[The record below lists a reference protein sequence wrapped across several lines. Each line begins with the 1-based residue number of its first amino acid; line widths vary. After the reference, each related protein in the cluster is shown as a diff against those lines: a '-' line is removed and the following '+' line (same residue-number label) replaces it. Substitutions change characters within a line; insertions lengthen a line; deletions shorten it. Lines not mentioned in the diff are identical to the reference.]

1 MRPLAARD
9 LLQVWEQ
16 AEGQHPIDRALILLA
31 AACPERTWE
40 QLAALSIGQRDAFL
54 LSLRELTFGP
64 RLDGLAECPQCGEGL
79 EFTVNVADL
88 CTAEAMAPR
97 EPEPTLTVEG
107 FEVRFRLPNS
117 LDLAAAAHCDDVTVV
132 RDLLVRRCVFQT
144 RQGKTEVAVETLP
157 ETVIAALAAHM
168 TACDP
173 LSEVQLDL
181 HCPEC
186 GHRWLMILDVVS
198 FFWTEIAAQA
208 ERLLHEVHTM
218 ARAYGWR
225 EADILAMSARRRQLY
240 LGMVT

>member
-16 AEGQHPIDRALILLA
+16 AEGQHPIDKALTLLTV
-31 AACPERTWE
+31 ACSERTWE
-40 QLAALSIGQRDAFL
+40 ELAALSIGQRDALL

-64 RLDGLAECPQCGEGL
+64 RLDGFAECPQCREHL
-79 EFTVNVADL
+79 ECTVNIADL
-88 CTAEAMAPR
+88 CTAEAM
-97 EPEPTLTVEG
+97 ESKELEPTLTVEG

-117 LDLAAAAHCDDVTVV
+117 LDLAAVAHCDDVTVA
-132 RDLLVRRCVFQT
+132 RDLLVRRCVLQT
-144 RQGKTEVAVETLP
+144 RQGETEVTVETLP
-157 ETVIAALAAHM
+157 ETVIAALAAYM

-186 GHRWLMILDVVS
+186 GHLWLMILDIVS

-208 ERLLHEVHTM
+208 KRLLHEVHTL

-240 LGMVT
+240 LEMVT